1 NLGEIFASNNLVW
14 NLAAGFTQPIFH
26 GGTLIARRD
35 AAKDAFDAA
44 AAKYRGTVLGG
55 FQDVANALAALTLDA
70 DALKTQLLAEQT
82 ASQSLDIVT
91 ERFRAGAV
99 SYISL
104 LDAERTYQQA
114 RIALVQ
120 SQANRYADTVALFVA
135 LGGGW
140 WNRDDTSTAYGN
152 NVS

>member
-1 NLGEIFASNNLVW
+1 MLFRSEAA
-14 NLAAGFTQPIFH
+14 LA
-26 GGTLIARRD
+26 
-35 AAKDAFDAA
+35 AFDAA
-44 AAKYRGTVLGG
+44 AASYRAAVLSS
-55 FQDVANALAALTLDA
+55 FQDVANVLRALQLDA
-70 DALKTQLLAEQT
+70 EALRVQLYAEQT
-82 ASQSLDIVT
+82 ASQSLDIVQ

-120 SQANRYADTVALFVA
+120 AQANRYADTVALFVA

-140 WNRDDTSTAYGN
+140 WNRDDGKTSDTIMNTAN
-152 NVS
+152 SNVPTTPATPAKSDTAPAAVKPKP